1 MHFRALLGRFV
12 SDFARKPAKL
22 SVQWRWLVGLLLLKA
37 MFGCVATCST
47 ERLSRV
53 NSHVHTTTAIG
64 SMFSRVRVFG
74 LFSEV
79 LQQLRGS
86 HHRAL
91 SRPGC
96 YRRSVIRLL
105 RGAFA
110 RSSQLWRSL
119 SINGC
124 VHNRVMWKNETNDGS
139 NSS

>member
-1 MHFRALLGRFV
+1 MTVLRSFVNAVHFRALLGRFV

-74 LFSEV
+74 LQE
-79 LQQLRGS
+79 
-86 HHRAL
+86 AL
-91 SRPGC
+91 AAC
-96 YRRSVIRLL
+96 AI
-105 RGAFA
+105 
-110 RSSQLWRSL
+110 Q
-119 SINGC
+119 
-124 VHNRVMWKNETNDGS
+124 
-139 NSS
+139 